1 MLLEPLLIS
10 LEHVSTFVRRSIF
23 LIKLQAFNL
32 NSSELQAVMKSLLVK
47 FQAFAI
53 NDSDGVRDRACFYRH
68 AVVICF

>member
-1 MLLEPLLIS
+1 M
-10 LEHVSTFVRRSIF
+10 RRSIF